1 MSAVF
6 RVVLDT
12 NVLRAAL
19 WSSKGASFRL
29 VSLLPIP
36 NVTVLLSVP
45 LYFEY
50 QEVLT
55 GAENLP
61 PDVSV
66 ARMQG
71 FLRRF
76 AARAEPREIYFLWRP
91 WLRDGDDD
99 MVLELA
105 VSGAATHLVTF
116 NTRDFE
122 GVESAFGIRVVTPAQ
137 FLASL
142 PTQP

>member
-1 MSAVF
+1 MSEIL

-19 WSSKGASFRL
+19 WSSKEASFRL
-29 VSLLPIP
+29 VSRLPIP

-50 QEVLT
+50 QEILA
-55 GAENLP
+55 GAANLP
-61 PDVSV
+61 PGVSV

-76 AARAEPREIYFLWRP
+76 AAHAEPREIYFLWRP

-105 VSGAATHLVTF
+105 VGGSATHLVTF
-116 NTRDFE
+116 NLRDFK

-137 FLASL
+137 FLACLS
-142 PTQP
+142 TQS

>member
-1 MSAVF
+1 MF

-12 NVLRAAL
+12 NVLRAAV
-19 WSSKGASFRL
+19 WSSSGASFRL
-29 VSLLPIP
+29 VSSLPIP

-50 QEVLT
+50 QEILT
-55 GAENLP
+55 GAANLP
-61 PDVSV
+61 PDVD
-66 ARMQG
+66 AGRMQG

-76 AARAEPREIYFLWRP
+76 VALAEPREIYFLWRP

-105 VSGAATHLVTF
+105 VGGAASHIVTF
-116 NTRDFE
+116 NTRDFD
-122 GVESAFGIRVVTPAQ
+122 GVESAFGIRVMTPAK

-142 PTQP
+142 PASP

>member
-1 MSAVF
+1 MI

-19 WSSKGASFRL
+19 WSSSGASFRL
-29 VSLLPIP
+29 VSRLPIP
-36 NVTVLLSVP
+36 QVTVP

-55 GAENLP
+55 GAANLP
-61 PDVSV
+61 PGVSV

-76 AARAEPREIYFLWRP
+76 AALAEPREIYFLWRP
-91 WLRDGDDD
+91 WLRDQDDD

-105 VSGAATHLVTF
+105 VGGAATHLVTF
-116 NTRDFE
+116 NTRDFN
-122 GVESAFGIRVVTPAQ
+122 GVEQVFDIRVVTPAQ

-142 PTQP
+142 PPSP